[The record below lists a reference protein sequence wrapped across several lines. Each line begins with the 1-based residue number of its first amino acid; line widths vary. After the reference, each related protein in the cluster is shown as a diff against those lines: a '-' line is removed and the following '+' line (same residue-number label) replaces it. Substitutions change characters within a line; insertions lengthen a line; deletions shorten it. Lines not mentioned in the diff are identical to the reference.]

1 MTKDSGI
8 NQIGGNSS
16 RPKART
22 SQREN
27 QIGPLRLKGHK
38 ELNVSKTENYRERKN
53 WKLKKLKR
61 DLRKVEVLQVQGSE
75 RKIKMRKSG
84 KKLMNMK
91 RMFLTKMDISMSLQ
105 APLRSVLTM
114 KNCSRSYKGKEK
126 RQARPNQKNLNL

>member
-1 MTKDSGI
+1 M
-8 NQIGGNSS
+8 
-16 RPKART
+16 
-22 SQREN
+22 
-27 QIGPLRLKGHK
+27 
-38 ELNVSKTENYRERKN
+38 SKTESYRERKN

-61 DLRKVEVLQVQGSE
+61 DLRKLEVLQVQGSE

-84 KKLMNMK
+84 KKLMNTR

-126 RQARPNQKNLNL
+126 RQARSSQKNLNL